1 MLDYLRFSEV
11 KVLCIGD
18 VMLDCFISGDVGR
31 ISPEGPVPVMCARS
45 EEYFAGG
52 AANVARN
59 ISSLGASCTLL
70 GAVGKDNNGSKLLDL
85 LNAVDDV
92 SARFVEL
99 INARQRSRHVSWD
112 MVSKCCASILRTLPD
127 LKGRGGPGYFQCGF
141 HDRIAQR
148 CHFV

>member
-59 ISSLGASCTLL
+59 ISSLGAGCTLL
-70 GAVGKDNNGSKLLDL
+70 GAVGKDNNGSKLLEL
-85 LNAVDDV
+85 LNSVHGVSAPFVTLDERPTTIKTRFLGHGQQMLRVDFEDV
-92 SARFVEL
+92 SPISQEEEDRVISSALSL
-99 INARQRSRHVSWD
+99 I
-112 MVSKCCASILRTLPD
+112 
-127 LKGRGGPGYFQCGF
+127 G
-141 HDRIAQR
+141 
-148 CHFV
+148 